1 MNQIHLQTVLAS
13 KAARVVSAARGRP
26 VIDFGPRRM
35 HGIDAA
41 LKAARAFFVGGVAA
55 TSNVL
60 AGKRYGMPV
69 AGTMAHS
76 YVQAHDDEAVAFR
89 AFARLYP
96 ETVILVDTY
105 DTLAGV
111 RKVIELV
118 RGSGGDI
125 RIGAIRL
132 DSGDL
137 AALSRE
143 ARRLLDEA
151 GLHGVRIFASG
162 GLDEWAI
169 AAILA
174 SGAPINS
181 FGVGT
186 KMGVSSDAPDL
197 DIAYKLTEYAGK
209 GKLKLSTGKPIL
221 PGRKQV
227 FRVEAEGRALR
238 DVIGRWTESL
248 PGRPLLRAVMHN
260 GARLPAGGEALD
272 EARKRA
278 QREMASLPPR
288 LRAIEPSDPPYPVE
302 VSEALLHY
310 GQAVAEVVRPGN

>member
-1 MNQIHLQTVLAS
+1 
-13 KAARVVSAARGRP
+13 VV
-26 VIDFGPRRM
+26 
-35 HGIDAA
+35 
-41 LKAARAFFVGGVAA
+41 
-55 TSNVL
+55 
-60 AGKRYGMPV
+60 
-69 AGTMAHS
+69 
-76 YVQAHDDEAVAFR
+76 
-89 AFARLYP
+89 
-96 ETVILVDTY
+96 LVDTY

-137 AALSRE
+137 AALARE

-151 GLHGVRIFASG
+151 GLRSIRIFASG
-162 GLDEWAI
+162 GLDERAI
-169 AAILA
+169 AAIIA
-174 SGAPINS
+174 SGAPIDS

-209 GKLKLSTGKPIL
+209 GRLKLSKGKPIL

-248 PGRPLLRAVMHN
+248 PGRPLLRAVMRN
-260 GARLPAGGEALD
+260 GARLPAGEEALD